1 MLKLKGFRFF
11 IFLLFLI
18 SLPIVVVWAGEEFPS
33 KTIEIVVPYGPG
45 GGADITS
52 RGVWEQAAK
61 EMGFNVIF
69 NFKPGGVATVG
80 LAYVMD
86 QPADGYTVYEA
97 SGSDIV
103 LGEIFGRTKYSIE
116 DLVYLGSPI
125 FETSAIH
132 TRTDSEWE
140 NIQQVI
146 DYGKEHPKEKL
157 PIAGAD
163 RLGIDEIFI
172 MAVNKGMGIE
182 GGLFKFVPFPSSG
195 ERHASVLG
203 GHVGFLS
210 DEVGDCAGK
219 GRYENNQIRTLLI
232 NGKSRAEHVPFLKGV
247 PCTEEIGIEIASF
260 IGNWRTF
267 AVKKGTPP
275 EIIDYLRKAVK
286 VGYESPSWQNR
297 LEKNYMNLRAG
308 ETYQTGE
315 ECLQRLRLEKDRFTE
330 ILKEAGYIE

>member
-1 MLKLKGFRFF
+1 MLKSKN
-11 IFLLFLI
+11 ILI
-18 SLPIVVVWAGEEFPS
+18 LVLAIGLVVGMFSFGYAVGEFPS
-33 KTIEIVVPYGPG
+33 RTIEIVVPYGPG
-45 GGADITS
+45 GGADMTS
-52 RGVWEQAAK
+52 RGIWEQAAK

-69 NFKPGGVATVG
+69 NFKPGGVAMVG
-80 LAYVMD
+80 LAYVME
-86 QPADGYTVYEA
+86 QPADGYTIYEA

-103 LGEIFGRTKYSIE
+103 LGEIFGRTDYSIE
-116 DLVYLGSPI
+116 DLDYLGSPV

-132 TRTDSEWE
+132 TRTDSKWE

-146 DYGKEHPKEKL
+146 DYGKKHPKEKF

-172 MAVNKGMGIE
+172 MIFNKGIGIE

-195 ERHASVLG
+195 ERHATLLG
-203 GHVGFLS
+203 AHVDFLS

-219 GRYENNQIRTLLI
+219 GRYENNQIRTLVI
-232 NGKSRAEHVPFLKGV
+232 NGKSRAEHVPFLEGV
-247 PCTEEIGIEIASF
+247 PCTEEMGIEIASF

-275 EIIDYLRKAVK
+275 EIVDYLRKAVK
-286 VGYESPSWQNR
+286 EGYDSPFWQNR
-297 LEKNYMNLRAG
+297 LEENYMNLRVG

-315 ECLQRLRLEKDRFTE
+315 ECLERLRLEKNRFTE
-330 ILKEAGYIE
+330 ILKEEGQIQ

>member
-1 MLKLKGFRFF
+1 MLKLKVFRFF

-18 SLPIVVVWAGEEFPS
+18 SLPILVWAGEEFPS
-33 KTIEIVVPYGPG
+33 KTIEIIVPYGPG

-116 DLVYLGSPI
+116 DLVYLGSPV

-157 PIAGAD
+157 PIAAAD

-172 MAVNKGMGIE
+172 MAVNKGIGIK

-203 GHVGFLS
+203 GHLDFLS

-232 NGKSRAEHVPFLKGV
+232 NGKTRAEQVPFLKGV
-247 PCTEEIGIEIASF
+247 PCTEEIGIGIASF

-286 VGYESPSWQNR
+286 VGYDSPSWQNR

-315 ECLQRLRLEKDRFTE
+315 ECLKRLRFEKDKFIE
-330 ILKEAGYIE
+330 ILKEEGLIQ